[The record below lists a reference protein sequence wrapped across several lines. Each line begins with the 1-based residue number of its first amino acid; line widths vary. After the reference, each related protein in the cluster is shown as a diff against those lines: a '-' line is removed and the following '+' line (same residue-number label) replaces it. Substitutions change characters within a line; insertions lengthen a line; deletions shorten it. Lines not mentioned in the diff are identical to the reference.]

1 MPQYTYDPT
10 QGKVVPLDQARSI
23 TYISNDPEGIPTPG
37 SAAASPYNVRSTA
50 GDELL
55 KKQGA
60 ANAVAAAQGAGI
72 STVTG
77 ASAVTDSQNAARL
90 EAAKAYAL
98 SPAGIRAAL
107 DKITADE
114 TARLTKLG
122 GANTDSQNAA
132 KVAVVEARIK
142 AEAAMAAAAANPGN
156 SPDAK
161 RDQAAAVAAQKALT
175 AAITASGST
184 TTVTV
189 APSAVSGTATATST
203 ATATPIYGAAQGAN
217 AEPQLEITQ
226 EIRDATKGLD
236 TNEGFIA
243 GAVGARQVTGIPEDY
258 ITVNGILNFR
268 GTPFSGQYGG
278 KYYTDGKAV
287 ESKGAAWV
295 WDGKAFVQPPMP
307 QDGKTYTWDNTKGW
321 IASTLNTATI
331 TATQTDSIAG
341 ITALLGSYGI
351 GDLGDAITKAI
362 INGYSPDTIMLIM
375 QDPNSNDPLA
385 VAFQKRF
392 PANKVLAG
400 QGKAVLSPG
409 EYLAAE
415 RRYTEIMQSYG
426 VSGLA
431 TRATLSEFIGNSIS
445 ATEVSD
451 RIGLAV
457 NRVQNADAET
467 KKMLATYYPML
478 NTNDIVTAMLNPK
491 EGLPALQRK
500 VQIAEIGGA
509 ALAQGL
515 NTSLNDMSM
524 KSNLYSNVQSG
535 ALGAQGLAELG
546 VTKEQ
551 ARLKYEQVAE
561 ITPRAEFLS
570 AISPGEDYSRLQ
582 AEQEAFLGMASAK
595 RARENLVK
603 QEQGRFAGSAGT
615 SKASLTSS
623 TKGMLY

>member
-1 MPQYTYDPT
+1 MAQYTYDPT
-10 QGKVVPLDQARSI
+10 QGKIVPLDQARSI
-23 TYISNDPEGIPTPG
+23 TYISNDPEGIPDELSKKAAAAAAVTAATRAGIPTATG
-37 SAAASPYNVRSTA
+37 AGGATDSQNAARLLAEKAAAASSPYNAISTA

-55 KKQGA
+55 KKQ
-60 ANAVAAAQGAGI
+60 AAASAA
-72 STVTG
+72 TTG
-77 ASAVTDSQNAARL
+77 
-90 EAAKAYAL
+90 
-98 SPAGIRAAL
+98 
-107 DKITADE
+107 
-114 TARLTKLG
+114 
-122 GANTDSQNAA
+122 
-132 KVAVVEARIK
+132 
-142 AEAAMAAAAANPGN
+142 
-156 SPDAK
+156 
-161 RDQAAAVAAQKALT
+161 QAAATKARIESDPDVIAARANQKAAEEEVAATQQSRAEALANLEEFGNT
-175 AAITASGST
+175 QNDGSQ
-184 TTVTV
+184 VQV
-189 APSAVSGTATATST
+189 
-203 ATATPIYGAAQGAN
+203 
-217 AEPQLEITQ
+217 TQ
-226 EIRDATKGLD
+226 ELLDATQGLD
-236 TNEGFIA
+236 TNVGLS
-243 GAVGARQVTGIPEDY
+243 AVTAAATPTPTSEPSDY
-258 ITVNGILNFR
+258 ATVNGILNFK
-268 GTPFSGQYGG
+268 GAPFSGQYNG
-278 KYYTDGKAV
+278 KYYTDGKETA
-287 ESKGAAWV
+287 SKGAAWV

-321 IASTLNTATI
+321 VSSPLNTATI
-331 TATQTDSIAG
+331 TAAQTDSIAAL
-341 ITALLGSYGI
+341 TALLGSYGI
-351 GDLGDAITKAI
+351 GELGDAITKAL
-362 INGYSPDTIMLIM
+362 INGYSVDTIQLIM

-392 PANKVLAG
+392 PANKIRSA
-400 QGKAVLSPG
+400 QGKSVLSPG

-426 VSGLA
+426 VAGLA
-431 TRATLSEFIGNSIS
+431 SRSVLNDFITNDIS

-457 NRVQNADAET
+457 DRVQNADSAT

-515 NTSLNDMSM
+515 NTSINAMSM
-524 KSNLYSNVQSG
+524 KSDLYSNIQPG

-551 ARLKYEQVAE
+551 ARIKYEQVAE
-561 ITPRAEFLS
+561 VTPRGEFLS
-570 AISPGEDYSRLQ
+570 AISPGEDYTRLQ